1 MVTTLGTTM
10 RTLPAEFRH
19 RVVALTD
26 DGFTTGEIAE
36 ALGTSAAWVR
46 SIKALHNAGRSIE
59 PKSRANTRRPLALR
73 EGDRLRAQVAAKPGT
88 TLADLKRDLGLD
100 TSISNLW
107 YALKALGLGLKKK
120 RSRRPSATAPASPS
134 SGPSGP
140 SSRPASTRGGSSSST
155 RPSAPPR

>member
-1 MVTTLGTTM
+1 M

-59 PKSRANTRRPLALR
+59 PKSWANTRRPSPSA
-73 EGDRLRAQVAAKPGT
+73 RATASA
-88 TLADLKRDLGLD
+88 R
-100 TSISNLW
+100 
-107 YALKALGLGLKKK
+107 
-120 RSRRPSATAPASPS
+120 RSRPS
-134 SGPSGP
+134 
-140 SSRPASTRGGSSSST
+140 R
-155 RPSAPPR
+155 APPSPT